1 MNSIPENYI
10 EEKQFDDRIN
20 LFFRKFKIY
29 QALQHAN
36 AYKKRGV
43 PVIQIFLYL
52 FQLVFTNRS
61 MYIFWNMT
69 KHLSAIIWKD
79 ADYYRQAPDLK
90 PSPYKNDNRDSKQ
103 KE

>member
-10 EEKQFDDRIN
+10 EEKQFNDRIN

-52 FQLVFTNRS
+52 FSIGF
-61 MYIFWNMT
+61 
-69 KHLSAIIWKD
+69 H
-79 ADYYRQAPDLK
+79 
-90 PSPYKNDNRDSKQ
+90 KQ
-103 KE
+103 KYVYEPDKKIKTATETKMSILKKILYIVS

>member
-10 EEKQFDDRIN
+10 EEKQFNDRIN

-43 PVIQIFLYL
+43 PV
-52 FQLVFTNRS
+52 
-61 MYIFWNMT
+61 
-69 KHLSAIIWKD
+69 LSL
-79 ADYYRQAPDLK
+79 Q
-90 PSPYKNDNRDSKQ
+90 
-103 KE
+103 

>member
-61 MYIFWNMT
+61 MYMNLIKIKTATET
-69 KHLSAIIWKD
+69 KMSI
-79 ADYYRQAPDLK
+79 LK
-90 PSPYKNDNRDSKQ
+90 KILYIVS
-103 KE
+103 

>member
-61 MYIFWNMT
+61 MYMNLIKN
-69 KHLSAIIWKD
+69 KD
-79 ADYYRQAPDLK
+79 
-90 PSPYKNDNRDSKQ
+90 SNRDKNVDFKKILYIVS
-103 KE
+103 

>member
-61 MYIFWNMT
+61 MYMNLIKN
-69 KHLSAIIWKD
+69 KD
-79 ADYYRQAPDLK
+79 
-90 PSPYKNDNRDSKQ
+90 SNRDKNVDFKKDTVYRFLNSIYILTGRHLL
-103 KE
+103 